1 MRPNRF
7 LIALITGFALA
18 GCASYS
24 GAGLKPGVATVAD
37 VEATMGQPGLAWK
50 NAQGQVVQ
58 LAYPRGPAGWVSFMV
73 YFDDQGKMTR
83 KEQVLDLQH
92 FTEIKVGQT
101 QEEVLR
107 ILGPY
112 RDTYR
117 FPQKN
122 ILDWNW
128 GWCDQSLLRMA
139 FTVSFDQDTLLVKT
153 TEIWPDPF
161 YQRGGAYSTYC
172 EPWTGDGS
180 FENP

>member
-50 NAQGQVVQ
+50 NTQGQVVQ

-92 FTEIKVGQT
+92 FT
-101 QEEVLR
+101 
-107 ILGPY
+107 
-112 RDTYR
+112 
-117 FPQKN
+117 
-122 ILDWNW
+122 
-128 GWCDQSLLRMA
+128 
-139 FTVSFDQDTLLVKT
+139 
-153 TEIWPDPF
+153 
-161 YQRGGAYSTYC
+161 
-172 EPWTGDGS
+172 
-180 FENP
+180 